1 MGVLVP
7 VALLFIG
14 ACVFLPLLKSKPRQ
28 DERTSSVPDGSG
40 PESLNA
46 MQLMRPD
53 YNLEP
58 ELIAGQ
64 PDPVGDMFEDN
75 HLH

>member
-1 MGVLVP
+1 MDALVP

-14 ACVFLPLLKSKPRQ
+14 ACVFLPLLKRRRRQ
-28 DERTSSVPDGSG
+28 DEKTNSAPDKHG
-40 PESLNA
+40 PESLNV

-64 PDPVGDMFEDN
+64 PDPVGDMFEDT

>member
-1 MGVLVP
+1 MDVLVP

-14 ACVFLPLLKSKPRQ
+14 ACVFLPLLMSKRRQ
-28 DERTSSVPDGSG
+28 DEKTNSAADEHEPLTV
-40 PESLNA
+40 
-46 MQLMRPD
+46 MQRMRPD

-58 ELIAGQ
+58 ELIAGL

-75 HLH
+75 PLH